1 MISPKHLV
9 KIARKWQRVAAM
21 RRKRISFPRVDG
33 DEEVLAHRGHFVLY
47 SIDRKRFVF
56 PIRFLN
62 NCVFRE
68 LFKLAEEEFGLPSNG
83 PITLPCDAM
92 FINYAV
98 SMIQR
103 HANVEIEKALLMSI
117 TANTCSLSYS
127 LHQIHTGQ
135 QSLICSH

>member
-33 DEEVLAHRGHFVLY
+33 DEEVLAHRGHFVVY

>member
-9 KIARKWQRVAAM
+9 KIARKWQKVAAM
-21 RRKRISFPRVDG
+21 RRKRISFPQADG
-33 DEEVLAHRGHFVLY
+33 DEGVLPHRGHFVVY
-47 SIDRKRFVF
+47 SIDQKRFVF
-56 PIRFLN
+56 PMKFLN
-62 NCVFRE
+62 NCVFQE
-68 LFKLAEEEFGLPSNG
+68 LFKLAKEEFGLPTNG

-92 FINYAV
+92 FISYAV

-117 TANTCSLSYS
+117 TTNTCSLPYS
-127 LHQIHTGQ
+127 LQQIHNGQ